1 MAPIAQKKGLTT
13 MPDSEKTPK
22 ERIDDEAGKA
32 LARVD
37 QLIANPK
44 AKDLNAELNEIKTS
58 LITIKNDPHK
68 PR

>member
-1 MAPIAQKKGLTT
+1 